1 MIFKYK
7 DWNEQQQA
15 LSVHGQFATGVKTQ
29 DMINFPFFQLGIGN
43 IQCFFLTNSATTGNH
58 QLPILISFFASI
70 LPAYSKF

>member
-29 DMINFPFFQLGIGN
+29 DMINFPFFQLGIDN
-43 IQCFFLTNSATTGNH
+43 IQCFFSDKFGNNR
-58 QLPILISFFASI
+58 
-70 LPAYSKF
+70 